1 VSSTGGLNIGGQSL
15 FGNTANKP
23 SMFGNST
30 GMFNTGSFGMG
41 STFPTGTG
49 LGTSVNLGGIPLL
62 GGLVWLH
69 SSTELLFYVCV
80 SVHHNSILYKEP
92 TRCNFGSIVY

>member
-1 VSSTGGLNIGGQSL
+1 MSCVFTGGGLNIGGQSI

-23 SMFGNST
+23 SVFGTNT

-49 LGTSVNLGGIPLL
+49 LGTSLNLGGNPLL

-69 SSTELLFYVCV
+69 SSSELFMF
-80 SVHHNSILYKEP
+80 I
-92 TRCNFGSIVY
+92 

>member
-1 VSSTGGLNIGGQSL
+1 MSSTGGGLNIGGQSI

-23 SMFGNST
+23 SVFGNNT

-49 LGTSVNLGGIPLL
+49 LGTSVNLGGNPLL

-69 SSTELLFYVCV
+69 SSTELFMD
-80 SVHHNSILYKEP
+80 I
-92 TRCNFGSIVY
+92 